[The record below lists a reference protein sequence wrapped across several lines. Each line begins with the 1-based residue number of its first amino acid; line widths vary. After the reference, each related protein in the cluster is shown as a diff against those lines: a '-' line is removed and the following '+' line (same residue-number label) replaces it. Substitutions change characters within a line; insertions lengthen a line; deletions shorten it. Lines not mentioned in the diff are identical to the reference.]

1 MKEIDENF
9 DLGEALLEEQEREG
23 KQHMKAA
30 EACTRPSQL
39 HGTYNSRETVKL
51 KLSTVRDI
59 FSYEDPAYL
68 IVKLIVENALI
79 ILSAYAGVGKSL
91 LALFIAYAVITGK
104 KLFGHFSVTKRGKV
118 LIVDEENPGA
128 FIKKRL
134 QDIGFTEDMPLL
146 FLHFQRIKL
155 DNPSCFGQLVKII
168 EEEKP
173 VLVIIDALIRVH
185 DGKENEASDMAP
197 VMERLRD
204 LVNLGTTVLVIHH
217 HRKGAGENR
226 KESLRG
232 SSDILG
238 GVDMHL
244 SLEEK
249 GEFLFLSSPKTRMR
263 PIEPV
268 KLRIENDGE
277 GMTFRYA
284 GNEMSET
291 QVIVGEIGDMLQDD
305 IKLGVTEIFEGLKN
319 RGHEIGQNRLR
330 DILQAATGR
339 ELVETTGTRGK
350 KLYGLNPT
358 FTASRDIYMPLNCEA
373 GKDPSCNLHSFTD
386 LHGGNCEPEIIDVE
400 VTK

>member
-1 MKEIDENF
+1 MRQIEEEGF
-9 DLGEALLEEQEREG
+9 DLAAQLMED
-23 KQHMKAA
+23 A
-30 EACTRPSQL
+30 EAEKRPSQF
-39 HGTYNSRETVKL
+39 HDTYNSREAVKLRVSTVK
-51 KLSTVRDI
+51 DI
-59 FSYEDPAYL
+59 FSYKEPAYL
-68 IVKLIVENALI
+68 IDKVLIEYALI

-91 LALFIAYAVITGK
+91 LSLFIARAVLTLE
-104 KLFGHFSVTKRGKV
+104 KLFGHFPVTKTGKV
-118 LIVDEENPGA
+118 LIVDEENPGS

-134 QDIGFTEDMPLL
+134 QDIGITEDMPLL
-146 FLHFQRIKL
+146 FLHFQKVKL
-155 DNPSCFGQLVKII
+155 DNPRCFGQLVQII
-168 EEEKP
+168 EEERP
-173 VLVIIDALIRVH
+173 ALVIIDALIRVH
-185 DGKENEASDMAP
+185 SGQENESSDMAP
-197 VMERLRD
+197 IMEKLRD

-217 HRKGAGENR
+217 HRKGAGDR

-249 GEFLFLSSPKTRMR
+249 GEFLLLSSPKTRMK
-263 PIEPV
+263 PIEPI
-268 KLRIENDGE
+268 KLRIESTGE
-277 GMTFRYA
+277 GMTFKYA
-284 GNEMSET
+284 GNELSET
-291 QVIVGEIGDMLQDD
+291 QVIVGEIEDMLQDG

-358 FTASRDIYMPLNCEA
+358 FTASRDIYTPLNCEA
-373 GKDPSCNLHSFTD
+373 GKDPSSHLHSFTD